1 MTQGIRNERPLHDFA
16 RAFAV
21 IAVLLAIAWVAGFA
35 WFVRGSLREGTP
47 NASADGIVVLTGG
60 ADRVA
65 TGLRL
70 LNEGRARVLLISGVG
85 HGAGLAEIIRHAG
98 LEFEDGAD
106 REAPARITLGRSA
119 TTTIGNADETAA
131 WAADNHL
138 HSLLVVTAGYHM
150 QRALREIGRAAPN
163 LTLYPEPVMPP
174 ALRSGT
180 YPSTLRLL
188 ANEYDKWLISTLGLT
203 RLESG

>member
-1 MTQGIRNERPLHDFA
+1 MRSGDPH
-16 RAFAV
+16 
-21 IAVLLAIAWVAGFA
+21 
-35 WFVRGSLREGTP
+35 
-47 NASADGIVVLTGG
+47 ASADGIVVLTGG

-85 HGAGLAEIIRHAG
+85 HGAGLADITRRAG
-98 LEFEDGAD
+98 LNDEDGAGP
-106 REAPARITLGRSA
+106 ATPARITLGRNA
-119 TTTIGNADETAA
+119 TSTTGNADETAS
-131 WAADNHL
+131 WAAENHL

-150 QRALREIGRAAPN
+150 QRALQEIRRVAPE

-180 YPSTLRLL
+180 DPSTLRLL
-188 ANEYDKWLISTLGLT
+188 ANEYDKWLISALGLT
-203 RLESG
+203 RLEVG